1 MSMNPSA
8 GHQHFSYKTL
18 WDIAY
23 PIMLGNL
30 AQTLIAMTDT
40 AFLGRLSSIA
50 LGASMVAGVYY
61 FVYSTIAWGFG
72 TGVQIM
78 VARRLGEKR
87 YKRIG
92 VIFEHGWATVAVL
105 AIVLFLIQHFL
116 SDAILKLFIHSPNIY
131 EAATEFIKYRHYGIL
146 IVCFNYLYR
155 SLYIGLSNTHCITY
169 TTIVMACV
177 NIFLDYALI
186 FGHCGFPEMGIG
198 GAAIASVCAELSAF
212 LFFTCY
218 TITRLPLK
226 KYHLFVFH
234 KIEGWLIKT
243 ILRLS
248 LPTMFQKLISF
259 SSWFLFFILVEHLGE
274 EQIAISGIIR
284 SVYMLIGLPAFAFGA
299 TANTLTSRLIGEGGA
314 GALGRTLSQ
323 ILRLSWVFLLPIILF
338 CLFFPLT
345 VLSIYTDDVVL
356 AEASVPSLYVIC
368 LGVVAMSFGMVY
380 FEAISGTG
388 NTTRALIIEI
398 FVQAAYV
405 FVIWFM
411 AVYLHTDVAYVW
423 LSEFTYGTGIGVL
436 SFAYLK
442 WGKWQKKI

>member
-1 MSMNPSA
+1 MR
-8 GHQHFSYKTL
+8 HFNYKAL
-18 WDIAY
+18 WNIAY

-61 FVYSTIAWGFG
+61 FVFSTIAWGFG

-92 VIFEHGWATVAVL
+92 VIFEHGLLTVALL
-105 AIVLFLIQHFL
+105 ALVLFLVQHFL
-116 SDAILKLFIHSPNIY
+116 SNVLLKQFIHSPNIY
-131 EAATEFIKYRHYGIL
+131 EAAIEFIKYRHYGIL
-146 IVCFNYLYR
+146 FVCFNYLFR
-155 SLYIGLSNTHCITY
+155 ALYIGLSNTRCITY

-198 GAAIASVCAELSAF
+198 GAAIASVSAEISAF
-212 LFFTCY
+212 VFFFSY
-218 TITRLPLK
+218 TIAKLPLK
-226 KYHLFVFH
+226 KYHLFVLH
-234 KIEGWLIKT
+234 KIETWLLKT
-243 ILRLS
+243 ILQLS
-248 LPTMFQKLISF
+248 LPTMVQKLISF

-284 SVYMLIGLPAFAFGA
+284 SVYMLIGIPAFAFGA
-299 TANTLTSRLIGEGGA
+299 TANTLTSRLMGEGSTKSIIP
-314 GALGRTLSQ
+314 TLSQ
-323 ILRLSWVFLLPIILF
+323 ILRLSWILLLPIILV
-338 CLFFPLT
+338 CIVFPLA
-345 VLSIYTDDVVL
+345 VLSIYTDNAVL

-368 LGVVAMSFGMVY
+368 LGVIAMSFGMVY

-388 NTTRALIIEI
+388 NTTHALVIEI
-398 FVQAAYV
+398 FVQIAYI
-405 FVIWFM
+405 FVIWLL
-411 AVYLHTDVAYVW
+411 AVHLHTAVSYVW
-423 LSEFTYGTGIGVL
+423 LSEFTYGTGIGLL
-436 SFAYLK
+436 SFGYLK
-442 WGKWQKKI
+442 WVNWNKKI